1 MEHRVAD
8 SALCWNCR
16 DNAILFDVRAAVRP
30 DNWILHRLDCFDV
43 GCCVRGCFTFASR
56 TITTTYI
63 GRLALELLAVSLVMV
78 NSEYADTNMKSG
90 LIRLS
95 YAINPSGSRL
105 LR

>member
-1 MEHRVAD
+1 
-8 SALCWNCR
+8 
-16 DNAILFDVRAAVRP
+16 
-30 DNWILHRLDCFDV
+30 
-43 GCCVRGCFTFASR
+43 
-56 TITTTYI
+56 
-63 GRLALELLAVSLVMV
+63 MV